1 MKNDGGAW
9 NFFGI
14 RGRTFDSLNNYPES
28 DQKTLQTCFERMR
41 KIAEQADAN
50 IPIAGL
56 THLLTWWYVSS
67 CKREPRLNFDRYPD
81 QKGMGW
87 HKDGYGGNDGDE
99 DAPVYSLTVG
109 NSCIFQWHPVDDE
122 TLTESAELRSG
133 DAIVFGGPQR
143 MMFHRVQKVLK
154 GTFPGFDARINIS
167 SIHT

>member
-1 MKNDGGAW
+1 MKKDGGAW

-67 CKREPRLNFDRYPD
+67 CKREP
-81 QKGMGW
+81 
-87 HKDGYGGNDGDE
+87 
-99 DAPVYSLTVG
+99 V
-109 NSCIFQWHPVDDE
+109 
-122 TLTESAELRSG
+122 
-133 DAIVFGGPQR
+133 
-143 MMFHRVQKVLK
+143 
-154 GTFPGFDARINIS
+154 
-167 SIHT
+167 